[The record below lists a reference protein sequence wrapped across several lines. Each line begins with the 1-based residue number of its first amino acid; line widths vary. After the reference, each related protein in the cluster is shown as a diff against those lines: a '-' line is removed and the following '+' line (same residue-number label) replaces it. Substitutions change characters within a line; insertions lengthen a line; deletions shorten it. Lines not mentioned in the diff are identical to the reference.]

1 MKKPIAS
8 LFSAGPAAAW
18 DVLIAFIATAAAII
32 VPAHVVAGAVLVP
45 RFATYDA
52 VFTVL
57 FLADLL
63 LRWGPAG
70 EAAGFRRTS
79 LRATDLL
86 AALPLELLT
95 GFAPFSLLRLLKLV
109 RVAGLMGRWR
119 YDNLHLWNLLRL
131 VYFVYWLV
139 LGVHWL
145 SCGWFTLRDI
155 PAGEDGLA
163 MYVKALHVTVSLVST
178 IGYADNYPVNTAERL
193 YAIMAMITG
202 VGTYGYVIG
211 SAATILANIDPSRS
225 GYSERM
231 EKLSAF
237 MNYRGIPLQLQRRV
251 RDYHR
256 YVWEHRLGYDENE
269 LLGGL
274 PPSLKADV
282 VLYLKREVIQNV
294 PMFARVGEELLTEI
308 ALAMRPVVFMSGDT
322 IFHEGDRAGEMYFI
336 SGGQVE
342 VLARDGSRIAA
353 LGKGDAFGEMA
364 LVLDRPRNATVRA
377 LSYCDLY
384 QLDRR
389 IFDEILTR
397 HPEFTEYLQELVDRR
412 DADNRARAKEVVIPG
427 HPLRT
432 EDRTE
437 APR

>member
-1 MKKPIAS
+1 MKKSIVS
-8 LFSAGPAAAW
+8 LFAAGPTAAW
-18 DVLIAFIATAAAII
+18 DVMIAFIATAAAIL
-32 VPAHVVAGAVLVP
+32 VPAHVVAGTALVP

-52 VFTVL
+52 VLTLL
-57 FLADLL
+57 FLADLA

-70 EAAGFRRTS
+70 EEAGFRRTT
-79 LRATDLL
+79 LRAADLL
-86 AALPLELLT
+86 SALPLELVT
-95 GFAPFSLLRLLKLV
+95 GFTPLSLLRLLKLV
-109 RVAGLMGRWR
+109 RVAGILGRWR

-155 PAGEDGLA
+155 PAAEDPLA
-163 MYVKALHVTVSLVST
+163 LYVKALHVTVSLVST
-178 IGYADNYPVNTAERL
+178 IGYADNYPGSTAERL

-211 SAATILANIDPSRS
+211 SAATILANIDPSRA

-231 EKLSAF
+231 EKLSGF
-237 MNYRGIPLQLQRRV
+237 MNYRGIPLELQRRV

-256 YVWEHRLGYDENE
+256 YVWEHRLGYDEAE
-269 LLGGL
+269 LVGGL
-274 PPSLKADV
+274 PPSLKSEV

-322 IFHEGDRAGEMYFI
+322 VFHEGDHGRAMYFI
-336 SGGQVE
+336 SIGRVE
-342 VLARDGSRIAA
+342 VLARDGSTLAV

-377 LSYCDLY
+377 MTYCDLY
-384 QLDRR
+384 QLDKG
-389 IFDEILTR
+389 IFDEILAR
-397 HPEFTEYLQELVDRR
+397 HPEFSQYLQELVDKR
-412 DADNRARAKEVVIPG
+412 DADNRAREREVIIPG

-432 EDRTE
+432 EDRSD

>member
-1 MKKPIAS
+1 MKKPFTSLLAS
-8 LFSAGPAAAW
+8 APSPAW
-18 DVLIAFIATAAAII
+18 DLVVVITATAAAVI
-32 VPAHVVAGAVLVP
+32 VPAHVMVGRALVP
-45 RFATYDA
+45 LFGTYDA
-52 VFTVL
+52 LLTVL
-57 FLADLL
+57 FAADLA
-63 LRWGPAG
+63 LRWRGREGAG
-70 EAAGFRRTS
+70 GAGLTA
-79 LRATDLL
+79 LRAADVL

-95 GFAPFSLLRLLKLV
+95 GFAPLALFRLLKLV
-109 RVAGLMGRWR
+109 RVAGIMARWR
-119 YDNLHLWNLLRL
+119 FDNLHLWNLLRL

-155 PAGEDGLA
+155 PPGEDPLA
-163 MYVKALHVTVSLVST
+163 LYVKALHVTVSLVST
-178 IGYADNYPVNTAERL
+178 IGYADNYPANTAERL

-211 SAATILANIDPSRS
+211 SAATILANIDPSRA

-237 MNYRGIPLQLQRRV
+237 MNYRGIPVQLQRRV
-251 RDYHR
+251 RDYHK

-274 PPSLKADV
+274 PPSLKSEV

-322 IFHEGDRAGEMYFI
+322 IFHEGDHGQAMYFI
-336 SGGQVE
+336 SMGRVE
-342 VLARDGSRIAA
+342 VLARDGSSFAV

-377 LSYCDLY
+377 MTYCDLY
-384 QLDRR
+384 QLDKG
-389 IFDEILTR
+389 IFGEILTR
-397 HPEFTEYLQELVDRR
+397 HPEFSDYLQELVDKR
-412 DADNRARAKEVVIPG
+412 DADNRARAKEVVIPS

-432 EDRTE
+432 EDRTD